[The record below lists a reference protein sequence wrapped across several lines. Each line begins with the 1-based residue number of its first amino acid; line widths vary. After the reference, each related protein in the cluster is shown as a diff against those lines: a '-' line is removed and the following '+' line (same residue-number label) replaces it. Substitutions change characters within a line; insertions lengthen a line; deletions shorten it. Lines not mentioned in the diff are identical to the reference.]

1 MRRSVPDDD
10 AFYEAIRPFLEME
23 RREIFEGPC
32 DDDCQVTA
40 EMIDGSSG
48 PFDSDF
54 GAELRAF
61 EKFLQTGIYPSGLY
75 PEIFWD
81 GPQPLPCG
89 GLLSNKVGTGGKVFR
104 NTILPSEVFPDG
116 VKG

>member
-1 MRRSVPDDD
+1 MTIILDECGSWVEPDND
-10 AFYEAIRPFLEME
+10 AFYEAIRPFQEME
-23 RREIFEGPC
+23 RREAFEGPC
-32 DDDCQVTA
+32 EDDCQVTA

-48 PFDSDF
+48 PFDPDF

-75 PEIFWD
+75 PEVFWD

-89 GLLSNKVGTGGKVFR
+89 GLLTNLKMEATLE
-104 NTILPSEVFPDG
+104 T
-116 VKG
+116 KG